1 MTAAELLS
9 LLTKIS
15 IILIVFSTGMSGQ
28 RGSLGML
35 LRQPSLLLRSLLSML
50 VLAPLLAVALASSL
64 ELPKSVKIA
73 LVMLAVSPVPPFLP
87 GKAIRAGGSQSYV
100 ISLLATSAIVS
111 IVTAPLS
118 IRLLDDLFGLSM
130 NNPHIEVARALLVS
144 VLLPLAAG
152 LIFARVAPGISATW
166 ARIVAGVGTILLA
179 AVVLPQV
186 VTLAP
191 ALRELVGNGTLLAI
205 AAFALGTL
213 FIGHL
218 LGGPVEENRSV
229 LALCTATRHPFIAIL
244 LIHANFPSER
254 LAVPAVFM
262 ALIVTSVASLPYVR
276 LRKAKHGKAKHAG
289 AVPQA
294 TPVPQPQSP
303 RST

>member
-15 IILIVFSTGMSGQ
+15 IVLIVFSTGMSGE

-35 LRQPSLLLRSLLSML
+35 LRQPSLLFRSLLSML
-50 VLAPLLAVALASSL
+50 VLAPLLAVALASTL
-64 ELPKSVKIA
+64 QLPTAVKIA
-73 LVMLAVSPVPPFLP
+73 IVMMAVSPVPPFLP
-87 GKAIRAGGSQSYV
+87 SKAIRAGGSQSYV
-100 ISLLATSAIVS
+100 ISLLAISAVVS

-118 IRLLDDLFGLSM
+118 LGLLDDLFGLSM
-130 NNPHIEVARALLVS
+130 NIPRIEVARPLFVS
-144 VLLPLAAG
+144 VVLPLVTG
-152 LIFARVAPGISATW
+152 LIFARVAPGICTRW

-179 AVVLPQV
+179 AVVLPQL

-191 ALRELVGNGTLLAI
+191 ALRELVGDGTLVAI
-205 AAFALGTL
+205 AAFALCTL

-218 LGGPVEENRSV
+218 LGGPVDEDRSV
-229 LALCTATRHPFIAIL
+229 LALCTATRHPFVAIV
-244 LIHANFPSER
+244 LIHANFASEK

-262 ALIVTSVASLPYVR
+262 VLIVTSVASVPYVR
-276 LRKAKHGKAKHAG
+276 VRKAKHAR

>member
-15 IILIVFSTGMSGQ
+15 IVLIVFSTGMSGE

-35 LRQPSLLLRSLLSML
+35 LRQPSLLFRSLLSML
-50 VLAPLLAVALASSL
+50 VLAPLLAVALASTL
-64 ELPKSVKIA
+64 QLPTAVKIA
-73 LVMLAVSPVPPFLP
+73 IVMMAVSPVPPFLP
-87 GKAIRAGGSQSYV
+87 SKAIRAGGSQSYV
-100 ISLLATSAIVS
+100 ISLLAISAVVS

-118 IRLLDDLFGLSM
+118 LGLLDDLFGLSM
-130 NNPHIEVARALLVS
+130 NIPRIEVARPLLVS
-144 VLLPLAAG
+144 VVLPLVAG
-152 LIFARVAPGISATW
+152 LIFARVAQGICTRW

-179 AVVLPQV
+179 AVVLPQL

-191 ALRELVGNGTLLAI
+191 ALRELVGDGTLVAI
-205 AAFALGTL
+205 AAFALCTL

-218 LGGPVEENRSV
+218 LGGPVDEDRSV
-229 LALCTATRHPFIAIL
+229 LALCTATRHPFVAIV
-244 LIHANFPSER
+244 LIHANFASEK

-262 ALIVTSVASLPYVR
+262 VLIVTSVASVPYVR
-276 LRKAKHGKAKHAG
+276 VRKAKHAR